1 MLRLVLARIH
11 NPGLWECNCVP
22 ECFCRRTRLGRAFGW
37 YVPPRFHK
45 FPNPGDGKADD
56 PEAS

>member
-1 MLRLVLARIH
+1 MLRRILARIH

-22 ECFCRRTRLGRAFGW
+22 ECFCRRTRLGRTFGW

-45 FPNPGDGKADD
+45 LPRREEDA
-56 PEAS
+56 